1 MECVR
6 DSGEKAVRNFSGT
19 SGEWQHGRLDIHSVS
34 PLDMLSLMYNI
45 VLGISSKRSSVSMI
59 VARIVGVVPKIAF
72 SREAKLGSL

>member
-6 DSGEKAVRNFSGT
+6 DSGEKAVRKFSGT

-34 PLDMLSLMYNI
+34 PLDMLSLMYDI

-59 VARIVGVVPKIAF
+59 VVGSIRKVLCLNFDRV
-72 SREAKLGSL
+72 